1 MSVDTVKAFF
11 EKAGTDEVLQSKVRA
26 IYQKS
31 ARATAEELS
40 ALAKEVG
47 IPITAE
53 EFISETQEISDTELD
68 NVSGG
73 VRISNQKNW

>member
-11 EKAGTDEVLQSKVRA
+11 EKAGKDDMLQSKVRA
-26 IYQKS
+26 IYQES

-40 ALAKEVG
+40 KLAKEVG

-53 EFISETQEISDTELD
+53 EFISETQEISEAELA

-73 VRISNQKNW
+73 LRIQRQLH